1 MANDQLQGSQA
12 AQTMA
17 KNLFRNKGENIRN
30 QTKFQRRKKSKNE
43 TSSDSD
49 DEANEQIKV
58 LQKQLRRGRM
68 KIRSLRYRKM
78 GLTPA
83 DLDLDKD
90 HIVGTAFSLGEDE
103 ILDDE
108 CAGEEHTGYHAA
120 TQ

>member
-1 MANDQLQGSQA
+1 
-12 AQTMA
+12 
-17 KNLFRNKGENIRN
+17 
-30 QTKFQRRKKSKNE
+30 
-43 TSSDSD
+43 
-49 DEANEQIKV
+49 
-58 LQKQLRRGRM
+58 M

-120 TQ
+120 T